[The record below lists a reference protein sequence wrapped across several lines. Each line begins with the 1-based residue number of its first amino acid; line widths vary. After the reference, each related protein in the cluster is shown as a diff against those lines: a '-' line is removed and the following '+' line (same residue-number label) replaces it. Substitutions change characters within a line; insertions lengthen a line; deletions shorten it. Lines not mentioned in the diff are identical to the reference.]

1 MYERVSVMRIETQ
14 APTQTLEVPA
24 GRSRLLSRMYRE
36 IGLAAIAIELDLLEE
51 DLGEE
56 LEDAIE
62 RGARC
67 LAPLPYAMAS

>member
-1 MYERVSVMRIETQ
+1 MRNDSP
-14 APTQTLEVPA
+14 ALNQTLETSA
-24 GRSRLLSRMYRE
+24 GRSPLLSRMYRE
-36 IGLAAIAIELDLLEE
+36 VGLAAVAIELDLLEE

-67 LAPLPYAMAS
+67 LAPMPYAMAS